1 LSTII
6 TGGTIQKSTKKYFC
20 GKSSVNSTAYAISKK
35 VLFLLVLR
43 SRSVVYNSHG
53 MTLREYMTANN
64 LCPANLAA
72 RAGLNRATIS
82 RWYSG
87 EQKPTLKAAV
97 AVWHATGG
105 AVRPETLLDELT
117 NPQS

>member
-1 LSTII
+1 LLC
-6 TGGTIQKSTKKYFC
+6 FC
-20 GKSSVNSTAYAISKK
+20 FVFA
-35 VLFLLVLR
+35 LFLFVLR
-43 SRSVVYNSHG
+43 SRSDIYNSHN
-53 MTLREYMTANN
+53 MTLKEYMALHN

-105 AVRPETLLDELT
+105 AVRPEMLLEELT
-117 NPQS
+117 KKE